1 MTMDLGLHGKS
12 VAVTGG
18 GRGIGRATVLALAR
32 EGANVAYCSRS
43 LEQLRLVEKEVT
55 EEGGRCLPIQIDLAE
70 AGAADDF
77 IADTVDAFG
86 ALDVLVANHGFHQ
99 IKDFEELTDD
109 DWYRTFEINFFSAMR
124 VCRAAIPHMKAK
136 RRGHIVVVSA
146 GSIYKPSIGVD
157 EHPHYTASKAAIAN
171 FAKFLSKRYGPDN
184 IIVNSVLPGYGMSEE
199 RINIWADE
207 ARSRNQTPE
216 EHFVELANDIGYLPA
231 LHRPGHAD
239 ELARVITFLVSGANT
254 YMSGVDVQI
263 DGGGLDIG

>member
-1 MTMDLGLHGKS
+1 MDLGLQNKS
-12 VAVTGG
+12 AAVTGG

-43 LEQLRLVEKEVT
+43 LEQLRLVEKEVA

-77 IADTVDAFG
+77 ITQTVDSFG
-86 ALDVLVANHGFHQ
+86 GLDVLVANHGFHQ
-99 IKDFEELTDD
+99 IKDFEDLTDD

-124 VCRAAIPHMKAK
+124 VCRAAIPHMKPK
-136 RRGHIVVVSA
+136 RQGHIVVVSA
-146 GSIYKPSIGVD
+146 GSIYKPSVGTD

-184 IIVNSVLPGYGMSEE
+184 IIVNCVLPGYGISEAV
-199 RINIWADE
+199 INMWADE
-207 ARSRNQTPE
+207 AREQNRSTE
-216 EHFVELANDIGYLPA
+216 EHFVDLATDIGYLPA
-231 LHRPGHAD
+231 LHRPGHTD
-239 ELARVITFLVSGANT
+239 ELARVITFLASGANT

-263 DGGGLDIG
+263 DGGGLDVG